1 MRVITT
7 VCLIWLA
14 LSTWGIA
21 QSLPKLNWQALP
33 PIPNELGLAGPVVGV
48 YDNLLIAGGGA
59 NFAKPVWE
67 NVKRWHREL
76 YVLDLQSHPL
86 AWRPTGNMPSPLA
99 YAACVSTPHGVAV
112 IGGNDEHHE
121 SAQCWLFRPQR
132 HVDGKLT
139 IERLSLPD
147 LPRPLVYGQ
156 AVWIRDRLMVLT
168 GQAGSELSSA
178 MAGGW
183 QLELTNQEVSKP
195 RTWQPIEDCP
205 GGVRAFAMASSVT
218 GPGGSHKLL
227 LMGGRRQAAGGVEF
241 LNDVWQ
247 YDAIES
253 KWRQLTS
260 MPVAITAGAAGPI
273 RAGVIAILSGDDG
286 SLFTQT
292 DKLKDSHPGFAK
304 RTWLFDVS
312 ANRWHAGEPS
322 PANQVT
328 TPPVT
333 LGDSLFIISG
343 EVRPR
348 VRTNQ
353 VWKIQAIQ

>member
-1 MRVITT
+1 M
-7 VCLIWLA
+7 
-14 LSTWGIA
+14 A
-21 QSLPKLNWQALP
+21 QSLPKLNWQSLP

-76 YVLDLQSHPL
+76 YALDLQSHLL
-86 AWRPTGNMPSPLA
+86 AWQSAGEMPSPLA

-112 IGGNDEHHE
+112 IGGNDERHE
-121 SAQCWLFRPQR
+121 SANCWLFKPRR
-132 HVDGKLT
+132 LGDGKVT

-156 AVWIRDRLMVLT
+156 AVWMRDRLIVLT
-168 GQAGSELSSA
+168 GQTGSELSSA

-183 QLELTNQEVSKP
+183 QLELTNQKVSEP
-195 RTWQPIEDCP
+195 GTWQPIEDCP
-205 GGVRAFAMASSVT
+205 GGVRAFAIASSVN
-218 GPGGSHKLL
+218 GPDNSHKLL
-227 LMGGRRQAAGGVEF
+227 LIGGRRQAAGGVEF
-241 LNDVWQ
+241 LKDVWQ
-247 YDAIES
+247 YDVMQS
-253 KWRQLTS
+253 KWQELTS
-260 MPVAITAGAAGPI
+260 MPVAVTAGGAGPI
-273 RAGVIAILSGDDG
+273 LDSMIAVVSGDDG
-286 SLFTQT
+286 SLFAQT
-292 DKLKDSHPGFAK
+292 DQLKDSHPGFAK

-312 ANRWHAGEPS
+312 ANQWHAGGPS

-353 VWKIQAIQ
+353 VWKIQALQ